1 MTPNILVMDDDRQIR
16 QTLKTFFERNKFRV
30 LCAGDGEQGL
40 RLFKEHKIDLVITD
54 LFMPEKDGLE
64 IILQLKKEDP
74 LIKIIAISGGAQRCN
89 PDTFLVMASQLGADS
104 IFEKPVD
111 PYKLLITVENLIGD
125 GSEKPKNHH

>member
-1 MTPNILVMDDDRQIR
+1 MTSNILAIDDDLQIR
-16 QTLKTFFERNKFRV
+16 QTLKTFLERNKFKV
-30 LCAGDGEQGL
+30 VCAGDGEQGL

-74 LIKIIAISGGAQRCN
+74 LIKIIAISGGGLRCN

-111 PYKLLITVENLIGD
+111 TYKLLITIENLIGD